1 MAGVD
6 IDVWRD
12 EEKEGNV
19 LVFGFRGTGVWVE
32 VDVVEGVVE
41 RGLWS
46 LSWREEG
53 GLDVFPG
60 EKIFHVREVD
70 DVGGFVECGLLVV
83 ADDVDVCA
91 VFEEEALDGNVIVAG
106 GAVESCSAEAV
117 VCVGWGAGG

>member
-1 MAGVD
+1 MISTSGAT
-6 IDVWRD
+6 RRR
-12 EEKEGNV
+12 KAMFSC
-19 LVFGFRGTGVWVE
+19 LVSGAPASGVE

-91 VFEEEALDGNVIVAG
+91 VFEEEGLDGNVIVAG
-106 GAVESCSAEAV
+106 GAVENCSAEAAA
-117 VCVGWGAGG
+117 CVGWGARG